1 VLGCAQT
8 EQAIKAKQAQI
19 RSCVVNNP
27 LPLELDQHF
36 GDNRPGGHHE
46 VGEFLVGDS
55 YVDKMAMSTTPPLI
69 FLLLTATRFI
79 RSRCKKERLD
89 RRMNTALLLVDVI
102 NDLVFPEG
110 EQLLAAALPTAKSI
124 NRLKAA
130 ATRREIPI
138 IYANDNFGHWRSDFR
153 AQVEHCLHDNVPG
166 RAVAKDV
173 TPGQDD
179 YFVLKPMHS
188 GFYGTALELLLRHL
202 DVRRLIL
209 CGMATN
215 ICVFFTASD
224 AYMRG
229 FELWIPADCVAANS
243 EQLST
248 EALSVMQTVLKADV
262 RSSMERGLDD
272 WDDPTS
278 GTVKHDRLLKES

>member
-1 VLGCAQT
+1 M
-8 EQAIKAKQAQI
+8 
-19 RSCVVNNP
+19 R
-27 LPLELDQHF
+27 
-36 GDNRPGGHHE
+36 
-46 VGEFLVGDS
+46 
-55 YVDKMAMSTTPPLI
+55 
-69 FLLLTATRFI
+69 
-79 RSRCKKERLD
+79 
-89 RRMNTALLLVDVI
+89 TALLLIDVI

-110 EQLLAAALPTAKSI
+110 EQLLTTALPMATNVA
-124 NRLKAA
+124 RLKADA
-130 ATRREIPI
+130 ARREIPI
-138 IYANDNFGHWRSDFR
+138 IYVNDNFGHWRSDFR
-153 AQVEHCLHDNVPG
+153 AQVEHCQHDDVPG
-166 RAVAKDV
+166 KVIAKLVA
-173 TPGQDD
+173 PSHDD

-229 FELWIPADCVAANS
+229 FELWIPEDCVAANS

-248 EALSVMQTVLKADV
+248 AALNVMQTVLKADI
-262 RSSMERGLDD
+262 RPSTERGLDE

-278 GTVKHDRLLKES
+278 GTVKHDRLLKEQ